1 MRELTGKVH
10 PLTVDLTTEDVGD
23 LKTKV
28 HAATGVALDAQCLNV
43 EGGDGEPL
51 DRRWEEAGRVRAGLE
66 SGALVHMTMQ
76 DEEQAAARREQR
88 EAERAAWLAEV
99 AEGTRG
105 PRRRRQRG
113 TTFDDRRSCAAAL
126 GGRLKLAGWLPLG
139 GR

>member
-1 MRELTGKVH
+1 VRELTGKVH
-10 PLTVDLTTEDVGD
+10 SLTVDLASEDVDD
-23 LKTKV
+23 LKVKV
-28 HAATGVALDAQCLNV
+28 HAATGAAPDAQCLNV

-51 DRRWEEAGRVRAGLE
+51 DDGERKLGECAGLE
-66 SGALVHMTMQ
+66 SGALVHMTMK

-126 GGRLKLAGWLPLG
+126 GGRPKLAVWLPLG